1 MNDPVTWTYEVTN
14 PGNLPLADVVVTD
27 DQGVMPVFQGGDT
40 NGDDLLDPEEIWLYE
55 ATGTA
60 ELGQYANMGTVTAPH
75 PVEVEAE
82 LTDDDPSHYFGYIVE
97 VDIEKFTNGEDAD
110 EPTGPPIPVGD
121 PVTWTYEVTN
131 PGNLPAA
138 DVVVTDDQGVTPVFQ
153 SGDTNGDDLLDPSET
168 WLYEA
173 TGTAEVGQYANVG
186 AVTATDPVEGETEL
200 TDSDPSHYIGFDAGT
215 ATLGDTVWLDENTNG
230 VQDEG
235 EVGIEGVRVTVASTS
250 EAFALMSAVLRP
262 PTYL

>member
-1 MNDPVTWTYEVTN
+1 M
-14 PGNLPLADVVVTD
+14 
-27 DQGVMPVFQGGDT
+27 
-40 NGDDLLDPEEIWLYE
+40 
-55 ATGTA
+55 
-60 ELGQYANMGTVTAPH
+60 
-75 PVEVEAE
+75 
-82 LTDDDPSHYFGYIVE
+82 
-97 VDIEKFTNGEDAD
+97 
-110 EPTGPPIPVGD
+110 
-121 PVTWTYEVTN
+121 VTN

-173 TGTAEVGQYANVG
+173 TGTAELGQYANVG

-250 EAFALMSAVLRP
+250 EAFALMSAVLQATDVPVSVTTGSEGDYLVTALLAGEYTVTIDLSSVEPGLSLTTPASVTVTLDIGETFLDADFGLAQPTEPPTTTTTTPSPTTTRRSCCHHLQPFRPSFRP
-262 PTYL
+262 PATGTSDP